1 MSGTETLSSHPTGAG
16 RRVRERF
23 GSRHTK
29 LWMADLLFRAFP
41 PFVAPNLRT
50 QALRAA
56 GFQIGRASVFWG
68 RPRFHGTGDIARRL
82 TIGTDSG
89 FNAGCVFD
97 LEDTVTIGNRVAV
110 GHRVM
115 FLTRDYEPGTPA
127 QRAGDVRRA
136 PIVVEDGA
144 WIGARAV
151 VLPGV
156 TIGAGSVIGAG
167 VAVTQDVPPNTLL
180 SGVQKVPL
188 TKWR

>member
-1 MSGTETLSSHPTGAG
+1 M
-16 RRVRERF
+16 REHF

-29 LWMADLLFRAFP
+29 LWMADLLFRPIP
-41 PFVAPNLRT
+41 PFVAANLRT

-56 GFQIGRASVFWG
+56 GFQIGEASVFWG
-68 RPRFHGTGDIARRL
+68 RPQFHGTGDIARRL
-82 TIGTDSG
+82 TIGSDSG

-97 LEDTVTIGNRVAV
+97 LEDSVTIGNRVAV

-115 FLTRDYEPGTPA
+115 FLTRDYEPGTAA
-127 QRAGDVRRA
+127 QRAGAVRRA
-136 PIVVEDGA
+136 PIVIEDGA
-144 WIGARAV
+144 WLGARAV
-151 VLPGV
+151 VMPGV

>member
-1 MSGTETLSSHPTGAG
+1 M
-16 RRVRERF
+16 REHF
-23 GSRHTK
+23 GSRHAK
-29 LWMADLLFRAFP
+29 LWMADLLFRAVP

-50 QALRAA
+50 QSLRAA
-56 GFQIGRASVFWG
+56 GFEIGQASVFWG
-68 RPRFHGTGDIARRL
+68 RPFFYGTGDITGRL
-82 TIGTDSG
+82 TVGTDCG

-97 LEDTVTIGNRVAV
+97 LEAAVTIGNHVAV

-115 FLTRDYEPGTPA
+115 FLTRDYDHGSAA
-127 QRAGDVRRA
+127 QRAGAVRRA

-144 WIGARAV
+144 WLGARAV

-180 SGVQKVPL
+180 SGTQKIPL

>member
-1 MSGTETLSSHPTGAG
+1 
-16 RRVRERF
+16 
-23 GSRHTK
+23 
-29 LWMADLLFRAFP
+29 MADLLFRAFP

-56 GFQIGRASVFWG
+56 GFRIGRASVFWG
-68 RPRFHGTGDIARRL
+68 RPHFHGTGDIARRL

-115 FLTRDYEPGTPA
+115 FLTRDHDPGTVA
-127 QRAGDVRRA
+127 QRAGAVRRA

-144 WIGARAV
+144 WIGARAT

-156 TIGAGSVIGAG
+156 TIGAGAVIGAG
-167 VAVTQDVPPNTLL
+167 VAVTHDVPPHTLV

-188 TKWR
+188 NKWR